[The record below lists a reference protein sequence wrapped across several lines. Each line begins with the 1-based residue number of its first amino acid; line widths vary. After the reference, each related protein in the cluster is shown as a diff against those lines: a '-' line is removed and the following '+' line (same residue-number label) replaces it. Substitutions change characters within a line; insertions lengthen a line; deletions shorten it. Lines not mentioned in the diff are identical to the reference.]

1 MMYIN
6 KNMLIEL
13 CASNYITSNG
23 RVDEIDKILKTSM
36 TYNDKI
42 II

>member
-1 MMYIN
+1 
-6 KNMLIEL
+6 MLIEL
-13 CASNYITSNG
+13 CASNYATFNG
-23 RVDEIDKILKTSM
+23 HVNEIDKIFKTSM